1 MENVEG
7 KTSPPRP
14 PNWLSNTKYRP
25 PGYFSGAITFSL
37 RLLDGRRLTVA
48 LLLSYI
54 HLLKTNNK
62 YQEHHHHKPSTVNR
76 PPSMKQILS
85 ILLILLFAA
94 PAFAQKN
101 ASKPED
107 AEKAIKKTI
116 NNFFEGMEKG
126 DTVLLKGACMP
137 DMVLQTFMADKEG
150 NMQVYTQDF
159 SEFVMMVGNPGQDQY
174 DERIKFEA
182 IHAEQSLASVWTPYS
197 FYINGKRSHCGT
209 NSFQL
214 VKTKQGWKIQY
225 IIDTRRKQGC
235 K

>member
-85 ILLILLFAA
+85 ILLHSRKKMHPNLKMPKKPSKKPSTTSLKVWKKGTPLF
-94 PAFAQKN
+94 
-101 ASKPED
+101 
-107 AEKAIKKTI
+107 
-116 NNFFEGMEKG
+116 
-126 DTVLLKGACMP
+126 
-137 DMVLQTFMADKEG
+137 
-150 NMQVYTQDF
+150 
-159 SEFVMMVGNPGQDQY
+159 
-174 DERIKFEA
+174 
-182 IHAEQSLASVWTPYS
+182 
-197 FYINGKRSHCGT
+197 
-209 NSFQL
+209 
-214 VKTKQGWKIQY
+214 
-225 IIDTRRKQGC
+225 
-235 K
+235 